1 MLGLGVGGIVAPP
14 TSGWTAE
21 MPAQIGTS
29 PVSARGEYSV
39 FDAAKESLFGDPY
52 SDPDRW
58 QPLSLGT
65 LLTEGWDEP
74 WISPP
79 KGGGG
84 ARHQAGAVRL
94 SGAWRAAEGLLIARW
109 IQAYLLDFSHGRGP
123 VRALSGRYIREERAE
138 ALRHCRVRD
147 DRVAQAR
154 VRHAGQHRGLNH
166 GHDFARLGAE
176 HGETQNAVAVGLDQC
191 LQEAARLRDCPRSQ
205 HGDDRQ
211 LRDTNGDALALGLA
225 FE

>member
-21 MPAQIGTS
+21 MPTQIGTS
-29 PVSARGEYSV
+29 PVSARREYSV

-94 SGAWRAAEGLLIARW
+94 SGAWRAAEGLL
-109 IQAYLLDFSHGRGP
+109 
-123 VRALSGRYIREERAE
+123 
-138 ALRHCRVRD
+138 
-147 DRVAQAR
+147 
-154 VRHAGQHRGLNH
+154 
-166 GHDFARLGAE
+166 
-176 HGETQNAVAVGLDQC
+176 
-191 LQEAARLRDCPRSQ
+191 
-205 HGDDRQ
+205 
-211 LRDTNGDALALGLA
+211 
-225 FE
+225 